1 MTTTTTTH
9 TANTT
14 APVGFWKRLWQGIR
28 RLFKR
33 EKAGCCASTTAP
45 SSAGTTAQETK
56 AAA

>member
-1 MTTTTTTH
+1 MTTTTT
-9 TANTT
+9 NNVQQNT

-33 EKAGCCASTTAP
+33 EKAGCCASTETSGGTA
-45 SSAGTTAQETK
+45 SAQQTK